1 MCDGTED
8 NVDDAMKTLKTLV
21 VEAMKE
27 AEDVIKKG
35 MKNTEAAKGAKGK
48 AKGAVKELKR
58 ASKTL
63 PPDRKQMSSLKQK
76 KIQELMANC
85 VMVRYWDKM
94 VKLDKN
100 KLTKREEKEQ
110 KEFEEDMAQG
120 DKECTEEILEVCDG
134 TEDNVDDA
142 MKTLKTLVV
151 EAMKEAE
158 DVIKKGMKNTEAAK
172 GAKGKAKGAVK
183 ELKKASGT
191 KRKGPAGSLA
201 KNKRK

>member
-1 MCDGTED
+1 MPTP
-8 NVDDAMKTLKTLV
+8 
-21 VEAMKE
+21 
-27 AEDVIKKG
+27 
-35 MKNTEAAKGAKGK
+35 
-48 AKGAVKELKR
+48 
-58 ASKTL
+58 SKTL
-63 PPDRKQMSSLKQK
+63 PPNRKQMSSLKQK
-76 KIQELMANC
+76 NIQELIAAS
-85 VMVRYWDKM
+85 VMFRFEA
-94 VKLDKN
+94 KLDQLK
-100 KLTKREEKEQ
+100 KPYTKKEK
-110 KEFEEDMAQG
+110 KEFEEDLEQG